1 MFLSINCTAKAL
13 TLKYSFV
20 AMTKIQNISVLNTEY
35 FTSLTFHAIG

>member
-13 TLKYSFV
+13 TLKYFFV
-20 AMTKIQNISVLNTEY
+20 AMTKIQNISVLNTN